1 MSKSQQQLEKTIKE
15 EFKDARKYARQIKCF
30 REIKR
35 FYPINTALKIL
46 EIKDNY
52 FLTNET
58 NFKTQINQK
67 DFINLTK

>member
-1 MSKSQQQLEKTIKE
+1 MSKSQQQFEH
-15 EFKDARKYARQIKCF
+15 ARQYA

-35 FYPINTALKIL
+35 LYPINTAVKIL
-46 EIKDNY
+46 EIKDSY
-52 FLTNET
+52 FITNET

>member
-1 MSKSQQQLEKTIKE
+1 MSKSKQQLEHV
-15 EFKDARKYARQIKCF
+15 RQYA

-35 FYPINTALKIL
+35 LYPINTAVKIL
-46 EIKDNY
+46 ETKDSY